1 VKKEQQYLQD
11 KLLTCYSATE
21 AAAIARW
28 VFETRFHYSRLDY
41 CLGKDRDFSK
51 EERDDFEN
59 IVCRLLENEPVQYVL
74 GETDFCDQKFL
85 VNHHVLIPRPET
97 EELVRW
103 IASDLSPFPAAPRI
117 LDLGT
122 GSGCIAISLSSLLS
136 QAVISACDISEDALD
151 IARKN
156 ARNQN
161 VAVSF
166 FQEDILHPHHLLSG
180 AVWDVWVSNPPYI
193 CERER
198 KDMSRNVLDYEP
210 STALFVP
217 DEDPLLFY
225 RAIARL
231 GLKGLCPGGFLYFEI
246 NRAYGEL
253 TRQMLEEMGYQEIQV
268 RQDQFGNDRM
278 IKCRR

>member
-1 VKKEQQYLQD
+1 M
-11 KLLTCYSATE
+11 
-21 AAAIARW
+21 
-28 VFETRFHYSRLDY
+28 
-41 CLGKDRDFSK
+41 GKDRDFSK

-231 GLKGLCPGGFLYFEI
+231 GLKGLCPGGFPYFEI